1 MIDRLAAPSA
11 LDAGSGATEGQG
23 RRCDPDHN
31 GDVSRHSPT
40 LKVCHF
46 QLPKVCRFQLPLT
59 PEYAR
64 EHVAQDD
71 SILKCHKLFVFRRVL
86 LLTAL

>member
-59 PEYAR
+59 KWR
-64 EHVAQDD
+64 K
-71 SILKCHKLFVFRRVL
+71 STFLNNISLFQSLF
-86 LLTAL
+86 

>member
-11 LDAGSGATEGQG
+11 LPFGRSAPCVQG
-23 RRCDPDHN
+23 RRCNPDHN

-59 PEYAR
+59 IL
-64 EHVAQDD
+64 HV
-71 SILKCHKLFVFRRVL
+71 SHSTSCSP
-86 LLTAL
+86 